1 MRGVG
6 GRTGPPGPMPRLSRI
21 RDDQER
27 AGGPGLLFFI
37 MSQRRSRKRTRRP
50 PPGSPPGTISTTA
63 AEPPANMMLTAYGP
77 DTIDERRV
85 ESVADFAAVLT
96 AHRHPVVWLDV
107 DGVGDAATLQSLG
120 AVLGLHR
127 LTLADIANTTQR
139 PKVEDYGAYIFVV
152 MRAPVKCA
160 DTNRVVE
167 CEQVSMVLG
176 KGFAVSFQERHKPG
190 DCFGGVRDRI
200 RQAHGNIRS
209 SGADYLMYALLDAS
223 IDGYFPLIEEIGEHL
238 DGIEEQMM
246 ARLNPANVRRMHEL
260 RRELLTIRRAAW
272 PLRDAVS
279 SLHRDLSPLIA
290 DSTRIYL
297 RDCYDHVVQ
306 IIDLVETSREL
317 AAGLFDMQL
326 SLASNR
332 MNQVMKVLTIIT
344 TIFIPL
350 SFVAGIYGM
359 NFDTSH
365 PANMPETRF
374 AYGYPLILSIM
385 LAIALAMMWAF
396 WHVGWLSRENKDA

>member
-1 MRGVG
+1 M
-6 GRTGPPGPMPRLSRI
+6 
-21 RDDQER
+21 
-27 AGGPGLLFFI
+27 
-37 MSQRRSRKRTRRP
+37 
-50 PPGSPPGTISTTA
+50 PGTMPVVD
-63 AEPPANMMLTAYGP
+63 AEPPARLQLTAYGP
-77 DTIDERRV
+77 DQVEERV
-85 ESVADFAAVLT
+85 VGSVMEFNALLGS
-96 AHRHPVVWLDV
+96 HKYPVVWLDV
-107 DGVGDAATLQSLG
+107 DGVGDTATLQALG
-120 AVLGLHR
+120 TALGLHR

-152 MRAPVKCA
+152 MRAPVKSA
-160 DTNRVVE
+160 DTHHVVE

-176 KGFAVSFQERHKPG
+176 KGFVISFQEHQKPG

-200 RQAHGNIRS
+200 RHAQGTIRTA
-209 SGADYLMYALLDAS
+209 GPDYLMYALLDAS
-223 IDGYFPLIEEIGEHL
+223 TDAFFPLIEEIGEHL

-246 ARLNPANVRRMHEL
+246 TKLNPANIRRMHEL

-279 SLHRDLSPLIA
+279 SIYRDP
-290 DSTRIYL
+290 STLVSEPTRVYL

-359 NFDTSH
+359 NFDTSQ
-365 PANMPETRF
+365 PANMPETRLP
-374 AYGYPLILSIM
+374 YGYPLILAIL

-396 WHVGWLSRENKDA
+396 WRVGWLSREDRET